1 MRAFEIHD
9 NGKMQDRTQFTEL
22 VNQIIQAGKRPVVWL
37 GYKGEKRSQQFN
49 RFYFGVIVKRLADL
63 TGATHDQVHQDLKI
77 HVLGLENRETIKGHV
92 VQVPKQTRHMTTEQF
107 QSFVDEAESLATE
120 MGVDLTDLEEN
131 VKQKTS

>member
-1 MRAFEIHD
+1 MRSFEIHD
-9 NGKMQDRTQFTEL
+9 NGKMQDRTRFTEL

-77 HVLGLENRETIKGHV
+77 EVLGLESRETIKGKV
-92 VQVPKQTRHMTTEQF
+92 VQVPKETRHMATDEF
-107 QSFVDEAESLATE
+107 QAFVDEAERIAVE

-131 VKQKTS
+131 VKSITE